1 MIGRLLRRRSDP
13 LRRWRR
19 RIEDFENLSIHC
31 RHMSRRGS
39 SSSSSRI
46 VLGIETS
53 CDDTA
58 VAIVS
63 SEGEIL
69 SNVVASQWD
78 LQSEYKGIHPMMSS
92 REHEKNLPHVIERA
106 VDESGIGEVGNVDA
120 VAVTSGPG
128 LALCLQIGLDAAK
141 EICLEHDLPLYPIH
155 HIEAH
160 TLVPRIENTVQ
171 FPFLALITSGGHTLL
186 VHVESHGVYR
196 RLGTTVDDAAGEAFD
211 KVARMLRLTDSFV
224 GHGGV
229 ALQNAA
235 LNGNASQCPARLP
248 VPLRRNPKHS
258 KTCDFSFSGLKTA
271 VLYAIREYDEST
283 FFQDTSMVNDFAAS
297 FQDVA
302 VQHLVD
308 RTRKAI
314 ELCERENLD
323 MSCLVVSGGVA
334 ANTLLRERLSDLTSN
349 HDLNL
354 AFPPLSLCTDNGVM
368 IAWAAHEAIRSSS
381 PPSALISKDEI
392 SALQI
397 SPRWPF
403 GI

>member
-39 SSSSSRI
+39 SSSISRI

-92 REHEKNLPHVIERA
+92 REHEKNLPYVIERA
-106 VDESGIGEVGNVDA
+106 VEESGVGDIDA

-141 EICLEHDLPLYPIH
+141 EICLEHDLPLYSIH

-235 LNGNASQCPARLP
+235 LNGDASRCPARLP
-248 VPLRRNPKHS
+248 VPLRRNAKHS

-283 FFQDTSMVNDFAAS
+283 FFEDTSMVNDFAAS

-314 ELCERENLD
+314 ELCERENLH

-334 ANTLLRERLSDLTSN
+334 ANTLLRERLSDLASN
-349 HDLNL
+349 HGLNL

-381 PPSALISKDEI
+381 PSALTSKDEI

>member
-1 MIGRLLRRRSDP
+1 MGLRHVRSQHV
-13 LRRWRR
+13 RRR
-19 RIEDFENLSIHC
+19 RIGVFESVSTKH
-31 RHMSRRGS
+31 SRMN
-39 SSSSSRI
+39 SSSSRVI
-46 VLGIETS
+46 LGIETS

-78 LQSEYKGIHPMMSS
+78 LQNEYKGIHPMMSS
-92 REHEKNLPHVIERA
+92 REHEKNLPYVIERA
-106 VDESGIGEVGNVDA
+106 VEESGLGDVGNVDA

-128 LALCLQIGLDAAK
+128 LALCLQIGLNAAK
-141 EICLEHDLPLYPIH
+141 EICLSHNLPLYPIH

-171 FPFLALITSGGHTLL
+171 FPFLALITSGGHTML
-186 VHVESHGVYR
+186 VHVQNHGVYR

-229 ALQNAA
+229 ALQRAA
-235 LNGNASQCPARLP
+235 MNGDASRCPARLP
-248 VPLRRNPKHS
+248 VPLRRNAKHS

-271 VLYAIREYDEST
+271 VLYAIREYDENA
-283 FFQDTSMVNDFAAS
+283 FFRDSLMVNDFAAH

-323 MSCLVVSGGVA
+323 MTCLVVSGGVA
-334 ANTLLRERLSDLTSN
+334 ANVLLRERLSELTSN

-368 IAWAAHEAIRSSS
+368 IAWAAHEAIRSCSS
-381 PPSALISKDEI
+381 SSALFSKAEI
-392 SALQI
+392 SSLGI

-403 GI
+403 GV